1 MKRLISILLIV
12 TMMLAS
18 VLAMIPAFAE
28 EGDYVAAYDVDWKKL
43 VEGGTMRSQW
53 AYDRGPGQNN
63 MAEKYNITATDSALS
78 LTKKGGDHRQY
89 YSELMFPMTADTQYV
104 YELEVKSNS
113 PDGDGGFIFAFGA
126 NPNGKIDGDDIID
139 INGVMDNSA
148 APVAAYF
155 LNGRLNS
162 EKAAIKFGGGWGGY
176 GYESG
181 KDYSQA
187 LDGIY
192 VSEDGYSNYKV
203 VYSGLT
209 IELFYLNTDGEWVE
223 LYADKTITLAETTSV
238 AFGIYA
244 WGTDWANIRNCVVA
258 AGNDATELIMA
269 EKLLDAYTA
278 IGEKYAA
285 KGGYTATSA
294 AALAA
299 AIEAAK
305 AAAADEAATF
315 ESLAEAAGNLDAAID
330 DLVIAANKAELNEMV
345 TAAEAALTEAEFG
358 AKADEWAAYVAALA
372 AAKAVIADAD
382 AEQDDADEALAALNA
397 AIEALLVGLDTS
409 ALEAKV
415 AEAKALFAT
424 AGSYVPATWA
434 AFAAAV
440 ADAEAL
446 LSAVLATPAMLTAA
460 IEAID
465 AAQAALAL
473 IPDAVA
479 SIALNWSKYYNTGA
493 MRGQWWNVATDAEN
507 KYHNIYNITATENLL
522 SSAPKGE
529 GDNHTYYSTV
539 RYAITADTYYEYT
552 FSAKN
557 NRAGGYAGVMF
568 AYDLVGTNTYFI
580 YGEFDNHSDNGTSA
594 DFRFRRGHYDYKD
607 RDPSSHFVE
616 NDPRYY
622 PVVTEDEEGFGQFKF
637 VYEGYNF
644 SFYYLDANGAYVQ
657 IGDTLTLPEGTA
669 VCAGVFSRGGNLS
682 SQRTVSLKDCTVK
695 ALNDV
700 SAANLAKAEYEFAV
714 TLANAKIASG
724 SYTTETVAVL
734 QAALDAM
741 NAAIANTEATATE
754 LLTASEALYAAILAL
769 VNKTNLAKE
778 LANIAAMNLVEA
790 DWTVATW
797 APFAAALATANE
809 VNASATATQ
818 ADVDAALEALKNTF
832 KALDLAA
839 EGDKTALNAKIAEA
853 EAALTAEIFADK
865 PDAWA
870 EYVAVLEAVK
880 AVAAAT
886 DEKGNQTRVDE
897 ALVNLVAAI
906 KKLVAADKT
915 ALKGAIDVAVELVE
929 GKYEAE
935 GWPEFVAAL
944 AAAQTVYNSDVALQD
959 AIDAATT
966 ALNAAM
972 DALVRK
978 PLEKKAEFVMNWKYA
993 YDNGLMKAQWWNE
1006 TWQNDF
1012 ENHFTVNATENMINV
1027 VAKFAPDEYDAD
1039 GNPPTDASKLG
1050 DTRAYYSTN
1059 MYKITAT
1066 SYYELTF
1073 KVKRDAEIST
1083 YAGVVFAYDTTSV
1096 SDNQLAYILYGGLN
1110 NKSDF
1115 GDNSYLTV
1123 QYGHHDGATNNG
1135 TGAAVDRIAGPV
1147 KELVVAV
1154 DEENFATYK
1163 IVYDG
1168 YWAHFFYTDPT
1179 TGEFVEM
1186 PLLTVKLKETAAVCL
1201 GMYTRNSSNATNQR
1215 TVTIKD
1221 ATLVAMNDEAAGF
1234 MTVNKADLAAKLTE
1248 IEALNEAE
1256 YTAETWAILKE
1267 AYLAAK
1273 AMNENADA
1281 LQVQVDTVLAALVS
1295 AQSKLGKPGDPTALL
1310 AKIAEAEALKME
1322 DFNVTALTWN
1332 VFVKAIEDAKAVAAN
1347 ANATQGD
1354 IDVALSALA
1363 DKMASLEPKAPAPSD
1378 PSAPSDPETDAPAT
1392 DAPATE
1398 APATD
1403 APATEAPK
1411 EDKGGCGSS
1420 VALSALA
1427 IVGVIGTALVIKKKE
1442 D

>member
-1 MKRLISILLIV
+1 
-12 TMMLAS
+12 
-18 VLAMIPAFAE
+18 
-28 EGDYVAAYDVDWKKL
+28 
-43 VEGGTMRSQW
+43 
-53 AYDRGPGQNN
+53 

-181 KDYSQA
+181 KDYSQT

-244 WGTDWANIRNCVVA
+244 WGTDWADIRNCVVA
-258 AGNDATELIMA
+258 AGNDATKLIMA
-269 EKLLDAYTA
+269 EKLLDAYIV

-294 AALAA
+294 TALTA

-305 AAAADEAATF
+305 VAAADEAATF
-315 ESLAEAAGNLDAAID
+315 ESLAEAAGNVDVAID
-330 DLVIAANKAELNEMV
+330 DLVIAANKAELNAMV

-382 AEQDDADEALAALNA
+382 AVQDDADEALAALNA
-397 AIEALLVGLDTS
+397 TIEALLVGLDTS

-415 AEAKALFAT
+415 AEAKTLFAT

-580 YGEFDNHSDNGTSA
+580 YGEFDNHSDNGAFA

-616 NDPRYY
+616 GDPRYY

-682 SQRTVSLKDCTVK
+682 SQRTVSLKDCTIK

-714 TLANAKIASG
+714 TLANAKIATG
-724 SYTTETVAVL
+724 SYTPETVAVL
-734 QAALDAM
+734 QTALDAM
-741 NAAIANTEATATE
+741 NAAIAKADVTVTE

-769 VNKTNLAKE
+769 VNKTNLAKQ
-778 LANIAAMNLVEA
+778 LTNIAAMNLVEA

-797 APFAAALATANE
+797 APFAAALATATE

-818 ADVDAALEALKNTF
+818 AEVDAALEALKNTF

-897 ALVNLVAAI
+897 ALETLIAAI
-906 KKLVAADKT
+906 RTLVAADKT

-929 GKYEAE
+929 GKYEAA

-944 AAAQTVYNSDVALQD
+944 EAAKTVYNSDVALQD

-966 ALNAAM
+966 ALNDAM
-972 DALVRK
+972 AVLVRK
-978 PLEKKAEFVMNWKYA
+978 PLAVKETFVMNWKYA
-993 YDNGLMKAQWWNE
+993 YENKLMKAQWWNE

-1012 ENHFTVNATENMINV
+1012 EDHFTVNATENILSV
-1027 VAKFAPDEYDAD
+1027 VAKKKDEAD
-1039 GNPPTDASKLG
+1039 TTFG

-1066 SYYELTF
+1066 TYYELTF
-1073 KVKRDAEIST
+1073 KVKRDSELST

-1096 SDNQLAYILYGGLN
+1096 SDNQLAYIFYGGLN
-1110 NKSDF
+1110 NMSDY

-1123 QYGHHDGATNNG
+1123 QYGHHDSE
-1135 TGAAVDRIAGPV
+1135 DRIAGPV
-1147 KELVVAV
+1147 TKLVVAV
-1154 DEENFATYK
+1154 DEENYATYK

-1179 TGEFVEM
+1179 TGEFVE
-1186 PLLTVKLKETAAVCL
+1186 LTSLATKLKETAAVCL
-1201 GMYTRNSSNATNQR
+1201 GTYTRDNRDANNQR

-1234 MTVNKADLAAKLTE
+1234 MRVNKADLAAKLTE

-1281 LQVQVDTVLAALVS
+1281 LQVQVNAALAALVD

-1354 IDVALSALA
+1354 IDVALNTLA
-1363 DKMASLEPKAPAPSD
+1363 EKMASLEPKAPAPSD

-1392 DAPATE
+1392 DAPATD